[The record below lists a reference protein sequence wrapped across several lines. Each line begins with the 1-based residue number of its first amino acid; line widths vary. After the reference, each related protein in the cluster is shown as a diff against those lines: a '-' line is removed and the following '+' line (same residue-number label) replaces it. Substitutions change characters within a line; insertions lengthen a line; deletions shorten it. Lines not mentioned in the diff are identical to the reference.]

1 MDTSN
6 PNAQIDQGRRRLLD
20 TATMCIA
27 AAGAAIA
34 VVLVVWGGKAI
45 SAQDRYT
52 LQIPNG
58 LAFSDFRGYETWQDV
73 SVSQTEHSLKVIAAN
88 DVMIDAYR
96 AGVPHNGKPFP
107 DGSKVTKIEWS
118 FKKNTASPYFVNVP
132 DTLKTLAFIE
142 KDTKRFPNTHGWA
155 YAQWAYDPATD
166 TLKPSELDPSGAE
179 CGFACHSKVSMQD
192 YIFTAYPK
200 R

>member
-1 MDTSN
+1 MKASN
-6 PNAQIDQGRRRLLD
+6 TTERIDQDRRLLLGP
-20 TATMCIA
+20 TTMGVA
-27 AAGAAIA
+27 AAVASFAAVFA
-34 VVLVVWGGKAI
+34 VLGGRAI

-58 LAFSDFRGYETWQDV
+58 LAFSDFGGYEAWQDV
-73 SVSQTEHSLKVIAAN
+73 SVSQTETSLKVIAAN
-88 DVMIDAYR
+88 DVMINAYK

-118 FKKNTASPYFVNVP
+118 FKKNTESPYFVNVP

-179 CGFACHSKVSMQD
+179 CGFTCHSKVSTQD